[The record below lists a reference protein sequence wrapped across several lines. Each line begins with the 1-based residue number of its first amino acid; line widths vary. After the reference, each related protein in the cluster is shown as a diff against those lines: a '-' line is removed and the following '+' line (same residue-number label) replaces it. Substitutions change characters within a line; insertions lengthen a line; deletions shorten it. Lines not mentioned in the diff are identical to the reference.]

1 MIIDERIQIKM
12 SVNLFGNRKSKTN
25 ISFGLICMKWS
36 NMKKIKY
43 LVAIII
49 FIILVLIGNW
59 PGTAAKD
66 EWDNLMK
73 WVKGKK

>member
-1 MIIDERIQIKM
+1 
-12 SVNLFGNRKSKTN
+12 
-25 ISFGLICMKWS
+25 
-36 NMKKIKY
+36 MKKWIRY

-59 PGTAAKD
+59 SGTGAKD

-73 WVKGKK
+73 WVKGEKKNKV